1 MTVKWQYEF
10 KYEGKRY
17 RKKGFRTKREANSAG
32 LDKLNELK
40 QGIEYEPNLTLYD
53 YFKTWCETF
62 KKSTVTPKTY
72 KSYSSAMEHINNHP
86 IGKKKLKDITRYHY
100 QDFINEFSKIILRSQ

>member
-1 MTVKWQYEF
+1 MQTRCYD
-10 KYEGKRY
+10 GKNGNTSLNMRVRDIE
-17 RKKGFRTKREANSAG
+17 RKVLERNVRLILFG

-62 KKSTVTPKTY
+62 K
-72 KSYSSAMEHINNHP
+72 N
-86 IGKKKLKDITRYHY
+86 R
-100 QDFINEFSKIILRSQ
+100 R

>member
-1 MTVKWQYEF
+1 MQTRCYD
-10 KYEGKRY
+10 GKNGNTSLNTRVRDIE
-17 RKKGFRTKREANSAG
+17 RKAFRTKREANSAG

-62 KKSTVTPKTY
+62 K
-72 KSYSSAMEHINNHP
+72 N
-86 IGKKKLKDITRYHY
+86 R
-100 QDFINEFSKIILRSQ
+100 R